1 MAGWIKI
8 DTEITKHW
16 LWQDAER
23 LKWWL
28 DMLIMAA
35 WKDHKQLVG
44 KQLVTLR
51 RGQFIASLSFLCKR
65 WGRSRSMVEPF
76 LDLLQKDGMI
86 SKEVDKN
93 ISVISVLNYEKYQA
107 TADASLDTYL
117 DAQVDAHLEV
127 PQSTCKSKRLKKS
140 GVQGDAH
147 LDTRLD
153 ADLDAH
159 PDATIYAHLDADL
172 DAHLKQGVTSKNTE
186 SCKDDNTSSD
196 AHLDAT
202 KDASLDATIEEYI
215 IDNNISSSSFHSED
229 DSSNSKLD
237 QPQAKMDLSKFIK
250 FFNDEMDAHNA
261 VIPRLRTIAGTRKNH
276 ILARC
281 REFGK
286 EAVAEMVRKAARSDF
301 LNGKN
306 PRGWVAN
313 FSWMILP
320 NNFPKVI
327 EGNYDNNQRP
337 SENGISKQEPKT
349 QRRGVEVEAS
359 SAEDYKTSF

>member
-1 MAGWIKI
+1 MAMAGWIKI

-76 LDLLQKDGMI
+76 LDLLQEDGMI

-107 TADASLDTYL
+107 ISDTSFDAHL
-117 DAQVDAHLEV
+117 DAEVDAHLKV
-127 PQSTCKSKRLKKS
+127 AKNAYKSKGLKKL
-140 GVQGDAH
+140 GAQGNTHPDAH
-147 LDTRLD
+147 
-153 ADLDAH
+153 LDAH
-159 PDATIYAHLDADL
+159 PDATIYAHPDAYLDARLEKD
-172 DAHLKQGVTSKNTE
+172 VTSKNTK
-186 SCKDDNTSSD
+186 SCNSDGTTSD

-202 KDASLDATIEEYI
+202 KDASLDAIREEYN
-215 IDNNISSSSFHSED
+215 IDNNILQSSSFHSED
-229 DSSNSKLD
+229 CSSNCKLD
-237 QPQAKMDLSKFIK
+237 QSQAKMDLSKFIQ
-250 FFNDEMDAHNA
+250 FFNSEMDAHDA

-337 SENGISKQEPKT
+337 IENGIYKQESKA

>member
-8 DTEITKHW
+8 VTEITKHW

-23 LKWWL
+23 LKWWI

-117 DAQVDAHLEV
+117 DAQVDAHLEA

-140 GVQGDAH
+140 GIQG
-147 LDTRLD
+147 
-153 ADLDAH
+153 
-159 PDATIYAHLDADL
+159 
-172 DAHLKQGVTSKNTE
+172 
-186 SCKDDNTSSD
+186 D

>member
-8 DTEITKHW
+8 DTKISKHW

-28 DMLIMAA
+28 DILIMAS
-35 WKDHKQLVG
+35 WKDRKQLVG
-44 KQLVTLR
+44 KQIVSLH

-76 LDLLQKDGMI
+76 LDLLQGEGMI

-93 ISVISVLNYEKYQA
+93 ISIISVLNYEKYQA
-107 TADASLDTYL
+107 RDGAE
-117 DAQVDAHLEV
+117 VD
-127 PQSTCKSKRLKKS
+127 
-140 GVQGDAH
+140 
-147 LDTRLD
+147 
-153 ADLDAH
+153 
-159 PDATIYAHLDADL
+159 AHLDADKTFCKSISCRKADTYSDTHL
-172 DAHLKQGVTSKNTE
+172 DTHLEAHLE
-186 SCKDDNTSSD
+186 
-196 AHLDAT
+196 A
-202 KDASLDATIEEYI
+202 IREEYI
-215 IDNNISSSSFHSED
+215 DSKDNNITLSSFHS
-229 DSSNSKLD
+229 DSVSD
-237 QPQAKMDLSKFIK
+237 KMSEPPFPEMHLSKFID
-250 FFNDEMDAHNA
+250 FFNKEMDMQNA
-261 VIPRLRTIAGTRKNH
+261 VIPRLRTIGGLRKNH

-306 PRGWVAN
+306 PKGWVAT

-327 EGNYDNNQRP
+327 EGNYDNKQK
-337 SENGISKQEPKT
+337 SFENGFSKQDNKA
-349 QRRGVEVEAS
+349 QRRGVEVEAT